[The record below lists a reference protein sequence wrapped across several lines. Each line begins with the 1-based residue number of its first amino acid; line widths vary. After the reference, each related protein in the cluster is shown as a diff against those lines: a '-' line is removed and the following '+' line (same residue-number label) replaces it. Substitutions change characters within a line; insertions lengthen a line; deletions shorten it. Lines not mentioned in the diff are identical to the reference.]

1 MIAIYARQSVERADS
16 ISIEQQIELCRY
28 ETRGEPFREY
38 TDRGFSGK
46 NINRPQLLRM
56 MDDIRSGFIHTVIV
70 YRLDRISRSVLD
82 FSGMMKEFG
91 RYGVQFISATEK
103 FDTSSPMGNAMLNIC
118 IVFAQLERETIQK
131 RVADS
136 YISRSRKSLYMGG
149 SVPFGFRK
157 IPTVID
163 GIRTSMYEAV
173 PEEADT
179 VRLIYELYS
188 RPDTSYGD
196 VVSHLVSL
204 GITKRGK
211 RWERARIRELVI
223 NPVYVRADADVYS
236 FFTDN
241 GAEVVN
247 QPEDFIGV
255 NGCYSYSG
263 SSDKRKCSTSV
274 AGEQIVIAPH
284 NGIIDSSLWL
294 ECRRKCMAV
303 KQVIPTQK
311 AKNSWLCG
319 KVKCAKCGYALTV
332 KSFRARP
339 QRYLLCSHRLNS
351 KACEGAG
358 TLFADEAEQLVS
370 AEIRRKLGELRKL
383 SSGRADVRLPS
394 WDELSFSDKRRIT
407 DALIRAVYAADSR
420 ITIQWRF

>member
-284 NGIIDSSLWL
+284 KGIIDSSLWL

-332 KSFRARP
+332 KTFRARP

-370 AEIRRKLGELRKL
+370 VEIRRKLGELRKL
-383 SSGRADVRLPS
+383 SSGSADVRLPS